1 MISYV
6 FQFLPL
12 HLACYSKACC
22 VDSNGRYADDACN
35 TVFRNKAFPGN
46 RVPRNQITETQRM
59 QVPL

>member
-6 FQFLPL
+6 SQFLRL
-12 HLACYSKACC
+12 HLAFDNKACC
-22 VDSNGRYADDACN
+22 GDSNDRYADDACN

-46 RVPRNQITETQRM
+46 RVPRNQTTETQRM